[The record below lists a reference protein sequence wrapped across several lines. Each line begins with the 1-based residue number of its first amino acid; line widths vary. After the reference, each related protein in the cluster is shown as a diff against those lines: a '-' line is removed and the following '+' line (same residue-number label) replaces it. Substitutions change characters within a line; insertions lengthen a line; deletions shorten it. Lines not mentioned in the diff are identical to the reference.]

1 MYIGADFLLDRN
13 GSLFLSE
20 VNTGIPAGATEFDLA
35 FRVRNGRPSDVF
47 SRIEAI
53 SRDVHGMPFQ
63 EHIRSLPWLDD
74 LRLLKIWM
82 DGQGPPPEDPHPAL
96 RLEDKW
102 LQFRLLSPEFPMIP
116 SSLWT
121 KKTRESTLRDMLRG
135 RRFVLKRRLTRGGR
149 GLMVLDPSL
158 YRSDLPDPDAG
169 WMVQPFIESRLSGG
183 ALSIRAAAFAGRFLC
198 MFASLANRSTSNHGT
213 RFLVAEGEPLGIH
226 PPDFTTRRVVQK
238 SWEADLFYGGDIPD
252 YLYHDVYEE
261 EVAEAELTLSPTL
274 IERIRDIAAEI
285 SRLYAGLDFSALHP
299 SWLEENSA
307 SFSRL

>member
-1 MYIGADFLLDRN
+1 MYIGADFLVDRE

-20 VNTGIPAGATEFDLA
+20 VNTGVPAGATEFDLA

-47 SRIEAI
+47 ERIEAV
-53 SRDVHGMPFQ
+53 SRDIHGMPFR

-121 KKTRESTLRDMLRG
+121 KKTREITRLDMLRG

-149 GLMVLDPSL
+149 GLTVLDPSM
-158 YRSDLPDPDAG
+158 RQADLPDPDAG
-169 WMVQPFIESRLSGG
+169 WMAQPFIESRISGG
-183 ALSIRAAAFAGRFLC
+183 ALSIRAAAFSGRFLC
-198 MFASLANRSTSNHGT
+198 MFASLADRSTSNHGT
-213 RFLVAEGEPLGIH
+213 RFFVSEGEPLRIH
-226 PPDFTTRRVVQK
+226 PPDFTTRRFVQK
-238 SWEADLFYGGDIPD
+238 SREADLFYGGDIPG

-261 EVAEAELTLSPTL
+261 EVAEAELTLSPFL
-274 IERIRDIAAEI
+274 IERIREIAAEI
-285 SRLYAGLDFSALHP
+285 SRIYAGLDVDDLEP
-299 SWLEENSA
+299 SWLEKNPA
-307 SFSRL
+307 S